1 MKRLLA
7 LILVALTFA
16 FTSVAPVSHAAA
28 KVVGAETTDTTKP
41 ETALDAKIADEK
53 VAKVDAKA
61 TKVKKHK
68 AKAKQLKQAKKDAK
82 EANDAA
88 AKEVTATKDA
98 AKDAAKKD
106 AGK

>member
-28 KVVGAETTDTTKP
+28 KVVGADTTDATKP

-53 VAKVDAKA
+53 VAKADAKA
-61 TKVKKHK
+61 TKVKKHGK
-68 AKAKQLKQAKKDAK
+68 AKVKKAKKDAK

-98 AKDAAKKD
+98 AKKD